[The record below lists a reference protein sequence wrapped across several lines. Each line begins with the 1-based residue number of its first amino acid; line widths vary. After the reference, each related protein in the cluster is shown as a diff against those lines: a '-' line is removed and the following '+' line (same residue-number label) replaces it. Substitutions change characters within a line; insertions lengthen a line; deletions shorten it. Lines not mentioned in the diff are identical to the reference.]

1 MIRRREF
8 IAGLGGAAAAWP
20 LAARAQQPT
29 MPVIGYLSAVSPTP
43 GGAQPFLQGLSEA
56 GFTEGRNV
64 RIEYRWAEGRY
75 DRLPAMAADL
85 VARRV
90 AVIAAG
96 PSPAALAAKAA
107 TTTIAIVFAI
117 GADPV
122 HDGLVPRLNRP
133 GGNITGATFYTVF
146 LTAKRLEFL
155 LEVVPKTAIVA
166 LLVNPTFV
174 NAEYERMAVMAA
186 ADALGRKV
194 KVFGASTESGI
205 DEVFATLVREGV
217 GALVL
222 GNDPFFS
229 LRRQQIALLATRN
242 AILAIY
248 PLRPYAADGGLMS
261 YGTKNPENA
270 ARIQGNYVGRILKSE
285 KPADLPVQLPTRF
298 ELVVNLRAAKA
309 IGLEIP
315 PRLLALTDQVIE

>member
-1 MIRRREF
+1 MVRRRF
-8 IAGLGGAAAAWP
+8 IAGLGGAAVAWP

-29 MPVIGYLSAVSPTP
+29 LPVIGFLVAGSPTP
-43 GGAQPFLQGLSEA
+43 GGPRPFLQGLSET
-56 GFTEGRNV
+56 GYIEGRNV

-107 TTTIAIVFAI
+107 TTTIPIVFSI

-122 HDGLVPRLNRP
+122 QDGLVPRLNRP
-133 GGNITGATFYTVF
+133 GGNITGATFYTVL

-155 LEVVPKTAIVA
+155 LEVVPKSAIIA

-174 NAEYERMAVMAA
+174 NAEYERMAVNSA
-186 ADALGRKV
+186 ADTLGRTA

-205 DEVFATLVREGV
+205 DEVFAALVREGV

-222 GNDPFFS
+222 GNDPFFCVAAS
-229 LRRQQIALLATRN
+229 ANRLTRCALCDPGDLSAPHVHRRRWFDELRN
-242 AILAIY
+242 
-248 PLRPYAADGGLMS
+248 
-261 YGTKNPENA
+261 
-270 ARIQGNYVGRILKSE
+270 
-285 KPADLPVQLPTRF
+285 
-298 ELVVNLRAAKA
+298 
-309 IGLEIP
+309 
-315 PRLLALTDQVIE
+315 